1 MPGASRSIL
10 IDAPIETVFGII
22 TDYEKYPEFLSEV
35 KAIRVSER
43 REGEAVVQYEV
54 SVLKTIRYTLK
65 LKEEKPQRISWS
77 LVEGELMRENKGS
90 WLLEPQGKQTR
101 ATYSIEMTLGP
112 LVPKA
117 MVNALVDSS
126 LPKMLESFKK
136 RAVTSALTIALGTS
150 GQRAG
155 GQLASQDVGVIQK
168 ASRGE
173 GLTQPVAAV
182 GIRNYRLGREVQ
194 GNRWVNSD
202 LESLF

>member
-65 LKEEKPQRISWS
+65 LKEEKPRRISWS

-136 RAVTSALTIALGTS
+136 RAEG
-150 GQRAG
+150 
-155 GQLASQDVGVIQK
+155 K
-168 ASRGE
+168 A
-173 GLTQPVAAV
+173 
-182 GIRNYRLGREVQ
+182 
-194 GNRWVNSD
+194 
-202 LESLF
+202 

>member
-35 KAIRVSER
+35 KAVRVSER

-54 SVLKTIRYTLK
+54 SILKTIRYTLK
-65 LKEEKPQRISWS
+65 HKEEKPRRVSWS
-77 LVEGELMRENKGS
+77 LVEGELMRENQGS

-136 RAVTSALTIALGTS
+136 RAEG
-150 GQRAG
+150 
-155 GQLASQDVGVIQK
+155 K
-168 ASRGE
+168 A
-173 GLTQPVAAV
+173 
-182 GIRNYRLGREVQ
+182 
-194 GNRWVNSD
+194 
-202 LESLF
+202 

>member
-22 TDYEKYPEFLSEV
+22 TDYEKYPEFLAEV

-43 REGEAVVQYEV
+43 REGEVLVQYEV
-54 SVLKTIRYTLK
+54 SILKTIRYTLK
-65 LKEEKPQRISWS
+65 LKEEKPRRVSWS
-77 LVEGELMRENKGS
+77 LVEGELMRENRGS

-136 RAVTSALTIALGTS
+136 RAEG
-150 GQRAG
+150 
-155 GQLASQDVGVIQK
+155 K
-168 ASRGE
+168 A
-173 GLTQPVAAV
+173 
-182 GIRNYRLGREVQ
+182 
-194 GNRWVNSD
+194 
-202 LESLF
+202 

>member
-136 RAVTSALTIALGTS
+136 RAEG
-150 GQRAG
+150 
-155 GQLASQDVGVIQK
+155 K
-168 ASRGE
+168 A
-173 GLTQPVAAV
+173 
-182 GIRNYRLGREVQ
+182 
-194 GNRWVNSD
+194 
-202 LESLF
+202 

>member
-65 LKEEKPQRISWS
+65 LKEEKPRRISWS
-77 LVEGELMRENKGS
+77 LVEGELMRENHGS

-136 RAVTSALTIALGTS
+136 RAEG
-150 GQRAG
+150 
-155 GQLASQDVGVIQK
+155 K
-168 ASRGE
+168 A
-173 GLTQPVAAV
+173 
-182 GIRNYRLGREVQ
+182 
-194 GNRWVNSD
+194 
-202 LESLF
+202 

>member
-35 KAIRVSER
+35 KAIKVSER
-43 REGEAVVQYEV
+43 RAGEALVQYEV
-54 SVLKTIRYTLK
+54 NVLKTIRYTLK
-65 LKEEKPQRISWS
+65 LKEEKPLRVSWS
-77 LVEGELMRENKGS
+77 LVEGELMRENRGS

-101 ATYSIEMTLGP
+101 ATYSIEMNLGP

-136 RAVTSALTIALGTS
+136 RAEG
-150 GQRAG
+150 
-155 GQLASQDVGVIQK
+155 K
-168 ASRGE
+168 A
-173 GLTQPVAAV
+173 
-182 GIRNYRLGREVQ
+182 
-194 GNRWVNSD
+194 
-202 LESLF
+202 

>member
-43 REGEAVVQYEV
+43 REGEALVQYEV

-65 LKEEKPQRISWS
+65 LTEEKPRRVSWS
-77 LVEGELMRENKGS
+77 LVEGELMRENRGS

-136 RAVTSALTIALGTS
+136 RAEG
-150 GQRAG
+150 
-155 GQLASQDVGVIQK
+155 K
-168 ASRGE
+168 A
-173 GLTQPVAAV
+173 
-182 GIRNYRLGREVQ
+182 
-194 GNRWVNSD
+194 
-202 LESLF
+202 

>member
-10 IDAPIETVFGII
+10 INAPIETVFGII

-43 REGEAVVQYEV
+43 RADEAVVQYQV
-54 SVLKTIRYTLK
+54 SVIKTIRYTLR
-65 LKEEKPQRISWS
+65 LKEEKPRRVSWS
-77 LVEGELMRENKGS
+77 LVEGELMRENHGS
-90 WLLEPQGKQTR
+90 WLLEPEGKQTR

-136 RAVTSALTIALGTS
+136 RAEAKG
-150 GQRAG
+150 
-155 GQLASQDVGVIQK
+155 
-168 ASRGE
+168 
-173 GLTQPVAAV
+173 
-182 GIRNYRLGREVQ
+182 
-194 GNRWVNSD
+194 
-202 LESLF
+202 

>member
-43 REGEAVVQYEV
+43 REGEALVQYEV

-65 LKEEKPQRISWS
+65 LKEEKPRRVSWS
-77 LVEGELMRENKGS
+77 LVEGELMRENHGS

-117 MVNALVDSS
+117 MVNVLVDSS

-136 RAVTSALTIALGTS
+136 RAEG
-150 GQRAG
+150 
-155 GQLASQDVGVIQK
+155 K
-168 ASRGE
+168 A
-173 GLTQPVAAV
+173 
-182 GIRNYRLGREVQ
+182 
-194 GNRWVNSD
+194 
-202 LESLF
+202 

>member
-10 IDAPIETVFGII
+10 IDAPTETVFGII
-22 TDYEKYPEFLSEV
+22 TNYEKYPEFLSEV
-35 KAIRVSER
+35 KAVRVSER

-65 LKEEKPQRISWS
+65 HKEEKPRRVSWS
-77 LVEGELMRENKGS
+77 LVEGELMRENHGS

-126 LPKMLESFKK
+126 LPKMLESFKR
-136 RAVTSALTIALGTS
+136 RA
-150 GQRAG
+150 
-155 GQLASQDVGVIQK
+155 
-168 ASRGE
+168 E
-173 GLTQPVAAV
+173 GK
-182 GIRNYRLGREVQ
+182 G
-194 GNRWVNSD
+194 
-202 LESLF
+202 

>member
-10 IDAPIETVFGII
+10 IDAPLEKVFEII

-43 REGEAVVQYEV
+43 REGEALVQYEV
-54 SVLKTIRYTLK
+54 SVLKTIRYTLR
-65 LKEEKPQRISWS
+65 LKEEKPRRVSWS
-77 LVEGELMRENKGS
+77 LVEGELMRENRGS

-117 MVNALVDSS
+117 IVNALVDSS

-136 RAVTSALTIALGTS
+136 RAE
-150 GQRAG
+150 
-155 GQLASQDVGVIQK
+155 
-168 ASRGE
+168 GE
-173 GLTQPVAAV
+173 P
-182 GIRNYRLGREVQ
+182 
-194 GNRWVNSD
+194 
-202 LESLF
+202 

>member
-35 KAIRVSER
+35 KAVRVSER

-54 SVLKTIRYTLK
+54 SILKTIRYTLK
-65 LKEEKPQRISWS
+65 HKEEKPRRVSWS
-77 LVEGELMRENKGS
+77 LVEGELMRENQGS

-117 MVNALVDSS
+117 IVNALVDSS

-136 RAVTSALTIALGTS
+136 RAEG
-150 GQRAG
+150 
-155 GQLASQDVGVIQK
+155 K
-168 ASRGE
+168 A
-173 GLTQPVAAV
+173 
-182 GIRNYRLGREVQ
+182 
-194 GNRWVNSD
+194 
-202 LESLF
+202 